1 MFKNGCFDDRS
12 HFLGWGSQLQP
23 PLQLGKWKRRVSA
36 SERASAFLHP
46 WRQLAWLFP
55 GREIDSRPH
64 LCIPEVTAG
73 AGSHLKEDPDV
84 VSRLSVPTNAQE
96 LVKMQVRALGL
107 VIRILRLDG
116 GSGGLH
122 V

>member
-23 PLQLGKWKRRVSA
+23 PLQLGK
-36 SERASAFLHP
+36 RASAFLHP

-55 GREIDSRPH
+55 GREIDSRPR

-84 VSRLSVPTNAQE
+84 VSRLSVSTNAQE